1 MSTWVISTWSRKLQ
15 VAEVEKNGTLAD
27 KAMLPTKKIRNQA
40 HAKKRTVK
48 KAEVTKVRRS
58 KKK

>member
-1 MSTWVISTWSRKLQ
+1 MSTWVISTWSWKLQ

-27 KAMLPTKKIRNQA
+27 NAMLPTKTIHNQA

-48 KAEVTKVRRS
+48 KAEVKKV
-58 KKK
+58 